1 MKKDGRVAGQKIN
14 GILYRFITV
23 KPKRFFGTKDYWVGE
38 AKVTIMNPERTLI
51 DGLAAPKYC
60 GDWAEVY
67 SVFES
72 QLPRLDLDKMVDYS
86 TRLDTAVVKRLGWI
100 FEKVGVEDSILQRL
114 ESVPIRGYRILDPNG
129 PRKGPC
135 NRRWMIQENIFGKIA
150 R

>member
-1 MKKDGRVAGQKIN
+1 MKKDGRVTGQEIN

-51 DGLAAPKYC
+51 DGLVAPKYC

-67 SVFES
+67 SAFES
-72 QLPRLDLDKMVDYS
+72 QLSRLDLDKMVDYS

-100 FEKVGVEDSILQRL
+100 FEKLEVEDSILQRL
-114 ESVPIRGYRILDPNG
+114 EGVPIKGYSTLDPNG

-135 NRRWMIQENIFGKIA
+135 NRRWMIQENVFGKIV